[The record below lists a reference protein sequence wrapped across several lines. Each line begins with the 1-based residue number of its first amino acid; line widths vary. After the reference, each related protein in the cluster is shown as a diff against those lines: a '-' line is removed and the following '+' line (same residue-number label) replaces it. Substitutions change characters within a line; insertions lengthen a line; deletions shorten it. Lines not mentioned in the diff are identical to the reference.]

1 MEGRDVNDKTLA
13 VLEKYD
19 IEVLR
24 SWKGRSAILCETKTG
39 IKILKEYKGSEKRL
53 SLQKK
58 ILEQMEENGFSSH
71 EKILPTKEGE
81 LIVKDEE
88 MNSYCLKEY
97 CEGKECNLSDYKDG
111 SKAAAHMARLHKA
124 MTLPEVVEEENML
137 PFSIIEEF
145 EKHNRELRRVKKYLK
160 AKRQKDDF
168 EYYLYLNFNSFLEK
182 AESVVEEMKQRQDVF
197 SPEQVR
203 QEGTICHGDMQH
215 HNILMV
221 KENLYFINFEKYVL
235 DSPMRDLSLFLRK
248 VMEKNDWSKELGQ
261 YILQSYEK
269 ENSITEKQ
277 KYQLYYR
284 LKYPEKF
291 WKIVNFYNN
300 SSKAW
305 IPEKNW
311 EKLKNLIVAEEM
323 KNAYLESNFKEGV
336 LRK

>member
-1 MEGRDVNDKTLA
+1 MEGTNVNDKTLA

-39 IKILKEYKGSEKRL
+39 IKILKEYNGSEKRL

-58 ILEQMEENGFSSH
+58 ILEKMEENGFGSH
-71 EKILPTKEGE
+71 EKILLTKEGE

-97 CEGKECNLSDYKDG
+97 REGKECNLNDYKD
-111 SKAAAHMARLHKA
+111 SSRAAAYTARLHKS
-124 MTLPEVVEEENML
+124 MVLPEVVEEETIQ
-137 PFSIIEEF
+137 PFSLIDEF

-160 AKRQKDDF
+160 TKRQKEDF
-168 EYYLYLNFNSFLEK
+168 EYFLYLNFDAFLEK
-182 AESVVEEMKQRQDVF
+182 AECVVEEMKQIKNVF
-197 SPEQVR
+197 SSEKLL
-203 QEGTICHGDMQH
+203 QEGTLCHGDLQH
-215 HNILMV
+215 HNIMML
-221 KENLYFINFEKYVL
+221 KEDVYFINFEKFVL
-235 DSPMRDLSLFLRK
+235 DSHMRDLSLFLRK
-248 VMEKNDWSKELGQ
+248 VMEKNLWSKELGQ
-261 YILQSYEK
+261 YVLQSYEK
-269 ENSITEKQ
+269 EKAITEEE

-300 SSKAW
+300 SPKAW

-311 EKLKNLIVAEEM
+311 EKLKNLIAAEEV
-323 KNAYLESNFKEGV
+323 KNTYLETNFREGV